1 MVANNW
7 EQLSELLDE
16 KIGVRY
22 DADKAEK
29 AKAENSRAKFS
40 SFLSQIREEKLASLV
55 LPM

>member
-22 DADKAEK
+22 DADKAEQ